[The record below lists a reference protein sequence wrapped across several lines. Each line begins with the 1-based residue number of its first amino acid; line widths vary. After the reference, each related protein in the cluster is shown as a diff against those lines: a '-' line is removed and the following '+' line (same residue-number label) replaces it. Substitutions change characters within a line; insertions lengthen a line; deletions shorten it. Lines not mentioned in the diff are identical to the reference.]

1 MFWHNNINFL
11 INLSADL
18 ANLRLQFTVRN
29 KNLDWYYSKINDQKI
44 HSRSV
49 KCELTIRTSSPFHAA
64 VIVCFWYFDNNVLSL
79 ITFDINKVNVSSIS
93 FSTLHKCVLCA
104 IFFFLWKPKV
114 DSNIKIFIENQLPV
128 KTNQIYGLM
137 TVPLKKSD
145 ILDLLY
151 LT

>member
-104 IFFFLWKPKV
+104 IFFFCG
-114 DSNIKIFIENQLPV
+114 NQKSIPISKFLLRI
-128 KTNQIYGLM
+128 NY
-137 TVPLKKSD
+137 PLKLIKFTD
-145 ILDLLY
+145 
-151 LT
+151 